1 MKGVTIKTVTGVPTI
16 KFWTI
21 EEKNYKL
28 KSSVKIPKAKVYVK
42 DTKLTLKG
50 LSEHIIEVYKT
61 NGDTVKQISVK
72 KYDIDKTKVQNT
84 SAEIQKHIK
93 ELIEKHHPDID
104 EKTRE
109 YKIATVKYRKRK

>member
-28 KSSVKIPKAKVYVK
+28 KSSVRMPKAKVYVK

-61 NGDTVKQISVK
+61 NGNTTKQISVK
-72 KYDIDKTKVQNT
+72 KYDIDKAKVQNT

-93 ELIEKHHPDID
+93 ELIAKHHPDID
-104 EKTRE
+104 EKAGK
-109 YKIATVKYRKRK
+109 YKVAAIKCIKCK